1 MSTTTSERA
10 PGGAPVHQQSELANI
25 PASGGGQH
33 NGYFARKLIR
43 FVGIVVAQLLIL
55 TFASSW
61 LAVEI
66 EQQCISFNGF
76 LTQMIVAQPRIS
88 TTVVTLMATALSLAS
103 TALFCLSVKE
113 AMRHFLWKP
122 RPLVEVSAGVALVK
136 GSHIFRPEYLKL
148 TLITWIA
155 FGVLKLL
162 VTGWTTLL
170 APTLVSCYYDLAG
183 TELSIT
189 SPAFSQLLAVELNA
203 YAPTII
209 HDDSFPIIDVGG
221 SVSGIA
227 AAGVSFGMPGIVN
240 FNEAKYNLSTGGLLP
255 VVQSFAGS
263 TTPPGTNGTRLQF
276 SGGVTSVNTTIS
288 RGSSSSSPKDW
299 LGIQRNFT
307 VYQQGIT
314 ADITCQTAASSQ
326 LLNFT
331 NTNITLD
338 VTPPGSTSPAYT
350 LIAWNSTA
358 DCNTSSTTT
367 QQYVT
372 WANASGQ
379 PDVSGTGFLPTIVC
393 PGHVN
398 ASDVYSRFVIATQGF
413 YKYDF
418 VPYTVCEVTPLITT
432 TRVDYTA
439 GGIINAS
446 EIISN
451 QTFSSSDTYLLFYLA
466 GVANYHARNSQGLMN
481 NIIGDTLYSVYS
493 GEFNTTISNNTNE
506 VFRELENYWRGVIEF
521 AATFLR
527 AGYSAQGA
535 FQDGIPSNM
544 TSPLNGTMFV
554 LTMGWAN
561 RGPIYIFSILPL
573 GIVTLLT
580 VMTAIYSLVQSWKE
594 RHDPWKQTSF
604 DASDTLH
611 LIMASAEGGL
621 TSKLW
626 GFDRT
631 GLIAN
636 EKIQVQLTELQGNR
650 KELSVV
656 TSTKD
661 LEK

>member
-1 MSTTTSERA
+1 MFPTTETINRDSQVPDEASEVQRTTDY
-10 PGGAPVHQQSELANI
+10 GNDRRSANVGSRLT
-25 PASGGGQH
+25 PTTECSSAWAFFMTGGGQYY
-33 NGYFARKLIR
+33 GSFAKKLIR

-55 TFASSW
+55 IFASSW
-61 LAVEI
+61 LGVEI
-66 EQQCISFNGF
+66 EQQSISFNGF
-76 LTQMIVAQPRIS
+76 LTQTDCC
-88 TTVVTLMATALSLAS
+88 TTNNLDDRGHPDGYSAFLGIY
-103 TALFCLSVKE
+103 CE
-113 AMRHFLWKP
+113 AIRHFLWKP
-122 RPLVEVSAGVALVK
+122 RPLVQVSAGVALVK

-148 TLITWIA
+148 TLITWVM

-162 VTGWTTLL
+162 FTGWTTLL
-170 APTLVSCYYDLAG
+170 GPTLVSCYYDPEG

-189 SPAFSQLLAVELNA
+189 SPAFSQLLAVELDA

-227 AAGVSFGMPGIVN
+227 AAGVSFGMLGIVN

-288 RGSSSSSPKDW
+288 QGSSSSSPKDW

-314 ADITCQTAASSQ
+314 ADITCQTPASSQ

-338 VTPPGSTSPAYT
+338 VTSPGMY
-350 LIAWNSTA
+350 
-358 DCNTSSTTT
+358 SSDR
-367 QQYVT
+367 Y
-372 WANASGQ
+372 A
-379 PDVSGTGFLPTIVC
+379 
-393 PGHVN
+393 
-398 ASDVYSRFVIATQGF
+398 
-413 YKYDF
+413 F
-418 VPYTVCEVTPLITT
+418 VPYTICEVTPLITT

-446 EIISN
+446 DSEIISN
-451 QTFSSSDTYLLFYLA
+451 QTFSPDNTYLPFYLA

-481 NIIGDTLYSVYS
+481 NIIGDTLYSIYS
-493 GEFNTTISNNTNE
+493 SNNTDE
-506 VFRELENYWRGVIEF
+506 VYKELEKYWRGVIAF
-521 AATFLR
+521 SATFLL

-535 FQDGIPSNM
+535 FQDEIHSNM
-544 TSPLNGTMFV
+544 TSPVNGTVFMR
-554 LTMGWAN
+554 TIAA
-561 RGPIYIFSILPL
+561 IL
-573 GIVTLLT
+573 VE
-580 VMTAIYSLVQSWKE
+580 SWKE

-604 DASDTLH
+604 DVSDTRQ

-621 TSKLW
+621 AQNLY
-626 GFDRT
+626 GFDKQ
-631 GLIAN
+631 GLN
-636 EKIQVQLTELQGNR
+636 DNDKIKVKLAELKNNR
-650 KELSVV
+650 KKLDVV
-656 TSTKD
+656 KED
-661 LEK
+661 PEP